1 METKEIITSNSQKY
15 IFVIS
20 ILNIIGGVF
29 YLIIGVLGFMGK
41 SIAGNEA
48 LIQQAGEESAPALV
62 TAFIIMIILSGA
74 FSLLLGFLGIRAA
87 KDASKIGPV
96 YILAMLSLIISV
108 VNLFVGIFGGNFLI
122 QSLIEIVPPAL
133 MFWCAGNVKKQ
144 A

>member
-1 METKEIITSNSQKY
+1 MSNSQKY

-62 TAFIIMIILSGA
+62 TAFIIMMILTGA

-96 YILAMLSLIISV
+96 YILAMLL
-108 VNLFVGIFGGNFLI
+108 
-122 QSLIEIVPPAL
+122 
-133 MFWCAGNVKKQ
+133 
-144 A
+144 

>member
-1 METKEIITSNSQKY
+1 MSNSQKY

-62 TAFIIMIILSGA
+62 TAFIIMMILSGA
-74 FSLLLGFLGIRAA
+74 FSLLLGFFRNPCRERRKQDRPSVYPRHAFS
-87 KDASKIGPV
+87 DHQCCQPV
-96 YILAMLSLIISV
+96 RRYLRRQLLDPVSDRNRSACPDVLV
-108 VNLFVGIFGGNFLI
+108 
-122 QSLIEIVPPAL
+122 
-133 MFWCAGNVKKQ
+133 CR
-144 A
+144 

>member
-1 METKEIITSNSQKY
+1 MSNSQKY

-62 TAFIIMIILSGA
+62 TAFIIMMILSGA

-96 YILAMLSLIISV
+96 YILAMLL
-108 VNLFVGIFGGNFLI
+108 
-122 QSLIEIVPPAL
+122 
-133 MFWCAGNVKKQ
+133 
-144 A
+144 

>member
-1 METKEIITSNSQKY
+1 MSNSQKY

-48 LIQQAGEESAPALV
+48 LIQQAGEESPPALV
-62 TAFIIMIILSGA
+62 TVFIIMMILSGA

-108 VNLFVGIFGGNFLI
+108 VNLFVGIFGGNFSI